1 MPAHKSKLM
10 TSDAILY
17 MYMSLGIVS
26 EYMMPSSIELSTLVR
41 WVIGIPIVVTGWAVI
56 ITAKRQFAAHCQSS
70 GPGHETTELLTTGI
84 FSISRN
90 PIYLGVSI
98 LPVGFGFIF
107 NSWWVIGSSA
117 PTAYLIH
124 YLLILSEERYLL
136 DTFGKQY
143 VKYCTQ
149 VRRWI

>member
-1 MPAHKSKLM
+1 MPAHKSRLM

-17 MYMSLGIVS
+17 MYMSLGIIS
-26 EYMMPSSIELSTLVR
+26 EYMMPSSIGLSTFVR
-41 WVIGIPIVVTGWAVI
+41 WVIGIPIVVTGWTLI
-56 ITAKRQFAAHCQSS
+56 ITAKRQFAAHCQRS

-98 LPVGFGFIF
+98 LPIGFGFIF

-117 PTAYLIH
+117 PTTYLIH
-124 YLLILSEERYLL
+124 YLLILSEERYLR

-143 VKYCTQ
+143 AHYCTK

>member
-1 MPAHKSKLM
+1 MPAHKSRLM

-26 EYMMPSSIELSTLVR
+26 EYLMPSSIGLSTFVR
-41 WVIGIPIVVTGWAVI
+41 WVIGILIVVTGWTLI
-56 ITAKRQFAAHCQSS
+56 ITAKRQFTAHCQRS

-98 LPVGFGFIF
+98 LPIGFGFIF

-124 YLLILSEERYLL
+124 YLLILSEERYLR
-136 DTFGKQY
+136 DTFGEQY
-143 VKYCTQ
+143 AKYCST